1 MEFYYRSENM
11 AGYRV
16 LAIERQYGS
25 SGLAVGEGVAKKL
38 GIRCYGREILELTA
52 KKLNVNVENIEHMEE
67 NGHKSLLYDLALL
80 AQSSFTGNG
89 LQADRQ
95 VFLEESNIIQE
106 IAMKEK
112 CVIVGR
118 CAAGILHERKDCLRV
133 FVYADLPYR
142 IKTATQKYGV
152 ASDMALGVL
161 KQNDKR
167 RAAFYK
173 NNTEH
178 IWDNWSGYDL
188 CLNSGTLGIEKCI
201 DMIVNIMTE
210 N

>member
-1 MEFYYRSENM
+1 M

-38 GIRCYGREILELTA
+38 GIHCYGREILELTA
-52 KKLNVNVENIEHMEE
+52 KKLNVNAENIEHMEE
-67 NGHKSLLYDLALL
+67 NAHKSLLYDLALL

-95 VFLEESNIIQE
+95 VFLEESKIIQE
-106 IAMKEK
+106 LAMKEK

-118 CAAGILHERKDCLRV
+118 CATGILHERKDCLRV
-133 FVYADLPYR
+133 FIYADLPYR

-152 ASDMALGVL
+152 ATDMALGVL

-167 RAAFYK
+167 RSAFYK

-178 IWDNWSGYDL
+178 IWEDWSGYDL

-201 DMIVNIMTE
+201 DMITNIMTE